1 MASGRLHWRT
11 TTDLDDLDHAII
23 RLLQKDAR
31 MSSREMA
38 KRIGEV
44 SDRVVRYRIKRLIER
59 EIIFLQAIVN
69 PDAVGYPVVAD
80 ILIEVMPA
88 KLAETCDKL
97 AAMPQVAY
105 VSAAYAG
112 RHVSIE
118 VNARNERELM
128 TFLRSTLPQL
138 DGIVNVRTMVVPHLI
153 KDVAL
158 WEIPR

>member
-1 MASGRLHWRT
+1 
-11 TTDLDDLDHAII
+11 
-23 RLLQKDAR
+23 

-44 SDRVVRYRIKRLIER
+44 SDRVVRYRIKRLVEHKV
-59 EIIFLQAIVN
+59 IFLQAIVN

-97 AAMPQVAY
+97 AAMPPVAY